1 MSRVTHINESH
12 HTYRQW
18 TAITP
23 ALHLVMSMSNAMSHV
38 AHMDAPRHT
47 YSVT

>member
-1 MSRVTHINESH
+1 MNESR

-23 ALHLVMSMSNAMSHV
+23 APHLEMSMSTAMSHV
-38 AHMDAPRHT
+38 AHMNASRHT

>member
-1 MSRVTHINESH
+1 MSHVTHMNESH

-23 ALHLVMSMSNAMSHV
+23 APHLVMSMSTAMSHV